1 MKLPIIS
8 KSKSKSYSS
17 AGSRMRSPVEQSSQ
31 AFDSQSNS
39 DAPGSPASRKQKS
52 LFAGK
57 RENFHLRIPSVS
69 RSRTK
74 NSKGDTMASDSPIL
88 PSSPLAKPVANRQPL
103 RKETD
108 GFSNGGR
115 ANKESLVEE
124 LALAFVRFDS
134 NADGKI
140 SADELQSVLR
150 ALGQDITTEEAGLM
164 VQEADTDK
172 DGYIDLAEFI
182 NLNTRGSPKLAS
194 NLPIENDITDELAAA
209 FNMFDLDKNGCITPD
224 ELHSVLHNLGNHTS
238 TLEDC
243 ERMIA
248 AVDRKVCGYVDF
260 EDFKEMMTT
269 STIGTTIV
277 A

>member
-1 MKLPIIS
+1 MKLPLI
-8 KSKSKSYSS
+8 SKSYSP
-17 AGSRMRSPVEQSSQ
+17 AGSPMRSPVEQSSE
-31 AFDSQSNS
+31 AFDAQSS
-39 DAPGSPASRKQKS
+39 PEAPGSPSSPKQRS

-57 RENFHLRIPSVS
+57 RKVLNLRLPSIS

-74 NSKGDTMASDSPIL
+74 NSKRDTMSSDSSIL
-88 PSSPLAKPVANRQPL
+88 SPSPLGKPDVNPQSLPREA
-103 RKETD
+103 D
-108 GFSNGGR
+108 DFSNAGR
-115 ANKESLVEE
+115 ANKASLDEE
-124 LALAFVRFDS
+124 LALAFDRFDS
-134 NADGKI
+134 NGDGRI

-150 ALGQDITTEEAGLM
+150 ALGQDITTEEARLM
-164 VQEADTDK
+164 VAEADTDK
-172 DGYIDLAEFI
+172 DGFIDLAEFI
-182 NLNTRGSPKLAS
+182 NLNTRGTAKPAR
-194 NLPIENDITDELAAA
+194 NFPGDNNIDELAAA

-243 ERMIA
+243 ERMIGG
-248 AVDRKVCGYVDF
+248 VDRKGCGYVDF